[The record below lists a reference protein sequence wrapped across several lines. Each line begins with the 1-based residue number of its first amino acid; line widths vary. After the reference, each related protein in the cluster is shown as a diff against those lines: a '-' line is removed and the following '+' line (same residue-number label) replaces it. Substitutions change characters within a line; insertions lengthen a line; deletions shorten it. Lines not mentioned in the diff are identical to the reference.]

1 MAKSRRTR
9 SRRRRRVSKILGG
22 AGGATQ
28 HAINTYGG
36 IGEQHAGVGNV
47 IAVHPTQTGGL
58 AQLSPATVVTGGAPL
73 SPALVTGGAPLSP
86 AEIKGGGIIT
96 DIALPA
102 ALIYTRNV
110 ISRRSS
116 SKKSRRHHR
125 RVGGKKH

>member
-9 SRRRRRVSKILGG
+9 SRRRRRGSKLLGG

-28 HAINTYGG
+28 HAIDTYGG
-36 IGEQHAGVGNV
+36 PGQQHAAPGTNV

-58 AQLSPATVVTGGAPL
+58 VPLTPANVVTGGTPL
-73 SPALVTGGAPLSP
+73 SPT
-86 AEIKGGGIIT
+86 EIHGGGIIT

-125 RVGGKKH
+125 RVGGGKKH